1 MASPVGRRTGKKGC
15 GSAASIDYRRCL
27 SALRQ
32 EANVIRLHYY
42 PSNAS
47 FAPHVLL
54 HELGV
59 PFERVLV
66 DRTQGAH
73 KSPTT

>member
-1 MASPVGRRTGKKGC
+1 M
-15 GSAASIDYRRCL
+15 
-27 SALRQ
+27 
-32 EANVIRLHYY
+32 IRLHHY

-47 FAPHVLL
+47 FTPHVLL

-59 PFERVLV
+59 PFELVLV

-73 KSPTT
+73 KSA

>member
-1 MASPVGRRTGKKGC
+1 M
-15 GSAASIDYRRCL
+15 
-27 SALRQ
+27 
-32 EANVIRLHYY
+32 IRLHYY

-66 DRTQGAH
+66 DRTQGRAQGAGL
-73 KSPTT
+73 PEAQPERADPGAGRR